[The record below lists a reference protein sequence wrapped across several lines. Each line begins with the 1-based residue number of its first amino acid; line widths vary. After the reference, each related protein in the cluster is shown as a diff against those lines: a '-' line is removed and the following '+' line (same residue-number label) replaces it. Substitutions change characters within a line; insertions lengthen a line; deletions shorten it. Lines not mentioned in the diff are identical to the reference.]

1 MDDRLSRQL
10 GQLLVEDGVLAA
22 DDMEHA
28 LGAAASTATPF
39 PEHLVS
45 AGFVDRNDA
54 LRTIAG
60 RIGVGFYDPEVG
72 GADPGAVQ
80 MVPAAVAVS
89 ETALAIRVSADR
101 IDVAVAD
108 PYDDRKLERL
118 AAAVGKTVVPVLA
131 PRTALD
137 AAVRRIYQQAGTA
150 PPAQPDAAPA
160 VGAEV
165 VPIRADEGSAPAAAP
180 DGRPA
185 GNPAEVHINELL
197 DILMETGGSDL
208 HLTAGSPPQ
217 IRVNGDLQEI
227 AGYDRLMPDHLRPMI
242 YSILSSRQ
250 REEFEEKLEL
260 DASHPVQGKGRFRVN
275 VFLQRGSVGAVMRAI
290 PNEIKSIDQLGLPAV
305 VHEFADMQRGLV
317 LVTGATGSGK
327 STTLASVIDEINSQR
342 AVHIMTIEDPIEFMH
357 RHKKSIVNQRELGAD
372 TMSFSSALRHAL
384 RQDPDVIL
392 VGELR
397 DLETM
402 ATALTAAET
411 GHLVFATLHTQDAPG
426 SVERIIDVFP
436 PHQQQQVRVQLA
448 SSLQGVV
455 SQQLIPTVDGKSRV
469 AGIEVMVAVPAIR
482 NLIREGKIHQIRSA
496 MQAGGRHGMQ
506 TMDQSLAELV
516 RKGQIDLKV
525 AVERAHS
532 GDEFM
537 KLMGGNR

>member
-1 MDDRLSRQL
+1 MEDKLSRQL
-10 GQLLVEDGVLAA
+10 GLLLVEDGVLAA

-28 LGAAASTATPF
+28 LKAAASAAVPF

-45 AGFVDRNDA
+45 GGFVERNAA
-54 LRTIAG
+54 LRSIAG
-60 RIGVGFYDPEVG
+60 RIGVGFYDPEAG
-72 GADPGAVQ
+72 GADPGAIQ
-80 MVPAAVAVS
+80 MVPAALAVS
-89 ETALAIRVSADR
+89 ETALPIRAAADR
-101 IDVAVAD
+101 VDIAVAD
-108 PYDDRKLERL
+108 PYDDQKLERL
-118 AAAVGKTVVPVLA
+118 AAAAGKTVVPVLA
-131 PRTALD
+131 PRAALD
-137 AAVRRIYQQAGTA
+137 ATVRRIYQQSPAEPSAGTGTA
-150 PPAQPDAAPA
+150 PPAQ
-160 VGAEV
+160 AEV
-165 VPIRADEGSAPAAAP
+165 VPLRAGEPSVPPSGEGTRAS
-180 DGRPA
+180 G
-185 GNPAEVHINELL
+185 GEVHINELL
-197 DILMETGGSDL
+197 DVLMDAGGSDL

-227 AGYDRLMPDHLRPMI
+227 SGYDRLMPDQLRPMI
-242 YSILSSRQ
+242 YSILTSRQ

-290 PNEIKSIDQLGLPAV
+290 PNEIKTIDQLGLPAI

-327 STTLASVIDEINSQR
+327 STTLASVIDEINTQR

-372 TMSFSSALRHAL
+372 TTSFSTALRHAL

-455 SQQLIPTVDGKSRV
+455 SQQLMPTVDGKARV

-516 RKGQIDLKV
+516 RKGKIDLKV
-525 AVERAHS
+525 AVERSHS
-532 GDEFM
+532 QDEFM
-537 KLMGGNR
+537 KLVGGNR